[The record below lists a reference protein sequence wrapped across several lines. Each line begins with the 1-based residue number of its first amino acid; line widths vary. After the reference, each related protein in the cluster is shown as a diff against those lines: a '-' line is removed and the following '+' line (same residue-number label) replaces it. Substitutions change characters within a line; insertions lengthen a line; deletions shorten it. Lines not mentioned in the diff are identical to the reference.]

1 MAINEIESGSPVGEV
16 VTITDTRKWISAKEF
31 RERYMKR
38 WKLAKLSITSVYYWM
53 DWGVIE
59 SEYERGRGYVINPK
73 SLRVPLPKRG
83 RPNKKKE

>member
-1 MAINEIESGSPVGEV
+1 MNKTEHESGSIVGEV
-16 VTITDTRKWISAKEF
+16 VTIPDTSKWLSAKAF

>member
-38 WKLAKLSITSVYYWM
+38 WNLAKLSITSVYYWM
-53 DWGVIE
+53 DCGVIE